1 MRKKN
6 GVELGGGGVVE
17 GVGEVGRRES
27 MIRISCIEK
36 LFSIKSSN
44 YNPIFYVFV
53 SYCFKSVLNIHYIRQ
68 YFS

>member
-1 MRKKN
+1 MSEKS

-17 GVGEVGRRES
+17 DVGGAERRES

-53 SYCFKSVLNIHYIRQ
+53 SYCFKSV
-68 YFS
+68 